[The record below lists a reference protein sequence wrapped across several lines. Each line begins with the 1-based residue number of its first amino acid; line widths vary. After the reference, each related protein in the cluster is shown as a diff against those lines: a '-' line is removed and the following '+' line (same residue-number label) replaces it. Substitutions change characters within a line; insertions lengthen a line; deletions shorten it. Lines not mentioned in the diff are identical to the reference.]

1 MNKIPFL
8 KEVPMNIIFKLTLV
22 SVVFTS
28 FVANA
33 DLLITPTRVVFNEGE
48 RVEEVILVNSADE
61 ERSYALSWTQM
72 AQKESSDYR
81 LLRDDELASF
91 ATASEF
97 IRFTP
102 SRLTLKPGENQ
113 RIKLM
118 LRPTA
123 ELKGKEL
130 RSHLKFTVIPNQVL
144 QQSSEQQ
151 EDVDGIS
158 MKLNLFLNYSI
169 PVVVKGHT
177 AVPDVQISNIQVK
190 QAKSASNVADIT
202 FSLNKSAPYSF
213 YGDMTAYFKADGSED
228 FVPVGYLNNFSM
240 FHESSNVNVTIHW
253 TQNVALESGD
263 LKIIYK
269 GKSDNTDNQIEA
281 GINLTL

>member
-1 MNKIPFL
+1 
-8 KEVPMNIIFKLTLV
+8 MNIIVKLTLA
-22 SVVFTS
+22 SIVFTS
-28 FVANA
+28 FFVNA
-33 DLLITPTRVVFNEGE
+33 DLLITPTRVVFKEGE

-72 AQKESSDYR
+72 AQRESADYR
-81 LLRDDELASF
+81 LLGDDELESF

-113 RIKLM
+113 RIKLL
-118 LRPTA
+118 LRPTS
-123 ELKGKEL
+123 ELRGQEL

-144 QQSSEQQ
+144 RESSGQ
-151 EDVDGIS
+151 ENDVDGIS

-169 PVVVKGHT
+169 PIIVKGHNE
-177 AVPDVQISNIQVK
+177 VPDVQISNIQIK
-190 QAKSASNVADIT
+190 QAKSTSNVADIS
-202 FSLNKSAPYSF
+202 FNLQKSDPYSF
-213 YGDMTAYFKADGSED
+213 FGDMTAYFRANGSDD

-240 FHESSNVNVTIHW
+240 FHEVSNLNVIIHW
-253 TQNVALESGD
+253 TEDVALQNGE